1 MAPPKTPGAPRGTVH
16 GASSQ
21 NILVFTLRATPLPS
35 PILEFILE
43 NLATLRQLHLNQT
56 SERDNEQ
63 FAGDNDELDGVD
75 LHGDIVRKHNINRDQ
90 FWDALHNICKEVG
103 GEWEGVVDK
112 IWAFGPQ
119 KAGGCLLIDDR
130 SSNHIASYVSF
141 FFPTSMLAIIFA
153 QVEAPFRQGEI

>member
-75 LHGDIVRKHNINRDQ
+75 LHGDIVRKPNINRDQ
-90 FWDALHNICKEVG
+90 FWDAFHNICKEVEIG
-103 GEWEGVVDK
+103 
-112 IWAFGPQ
+112 
-119 KAGGCLLIDDR
+119 R
-130 SSNHIASYVSF
+130 ASCRERV
-141 FFPTSMLAIIFA
+141 
-153 QVEAPFRQGEI
+153 